1 MPVRSRSKSCEPLRN
16 AHSARQDQSGEK
28 PPADPGAACAG
39 NDNTTR
45 NAPRTAPWSTRAAPS
60 GYRIGYVEGSAA
72 ATAARRHP
80 EGGLSSTPQTKVRC
94 RQFGKKCRLG
104 KKGGQLPA

>member
-1 MPVRSRSKSCEPLRN
+1 
-16 AHSARQDQSGEK
+16 
-28 PPADPGAACAG
+28 
-39 NDNTTR
+39 
-45 NAPRTAPWSTRAAPS
+45 APS

-104 KKGGQLPA
+104 KKGGQLPAVASPTVGSFQPLATAGLGLQRRSTRCNWPRAPSPSKNPPRFSPWPAFYS